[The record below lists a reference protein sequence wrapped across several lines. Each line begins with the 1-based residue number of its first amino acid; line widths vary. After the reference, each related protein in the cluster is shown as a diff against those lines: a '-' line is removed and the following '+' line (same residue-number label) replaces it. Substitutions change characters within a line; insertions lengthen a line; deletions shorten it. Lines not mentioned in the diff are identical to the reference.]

1 MGSARAPR
9 AVFRARAENLERT
22 KKFRVLG
29 KRSRAQRLD
38 AGRVQPH
45 PRAGCSPNF
54 GVRVKLPWVGG
65 EALKR

>member
-22 KKFRVLG
+22 KKFRVLC
-29 KRSRAQRLD
+29 KRSCAQRLD

-45 PRAGCSPNF
+45 PRAG
-54 GVRVKLPWVGG
+54 VLPRLRSSG
-65 EALKR
+65 